1 MDKTNRAIVYLYI
14 HGRNE
19 KFELDI
25 PLDITAYELLIG
37 LNEAYHLNMNM
48 TDVSTCF
55 LKTENPIALIR
66 GNRLLSEYGLRN
78 GTIINIVE

>member
-1 MDKTNRAIVYLYI
+1 MDKKNRAVVSVYI
-14 HGRNE
+14 HSRNE
-19 KFELDI
+19 KYELDI
-25 PLDITAYELLIG
+25 PLDITAYELIIG
-37 LNEAYHLNMNM
+37 INEAYHLDINT

-78 GTIINIVE
+78 GTIINIVG